1 MRRLTATAMLACTIV
16 SAARIWDGGCGTCHF
31 VSSFSGL
38 SEVVVETPPRP
49 HNTDTNILEQVL
61 NKYDCHEWQKF

>member
-1 MRRLTATAMLACTIV
+1 MVAVVLVILLPASLVYLKQLWTTP
-16 SAARIWDGGCGTCHF
+16 
-31 VSSFSGL
+31 SS
-38 SEVVVETPPRP
+38 P